1 MLSNGKKLFFNI
13 SFIRSK
19 LDRATPCRVAWP
31 SITADERNPSF
42 TVHFNFI
49 SRSIWSG
56 ALAVVIFS
64 ALNIAPLY
72 LFTRVIHNRKV
83 ASNRKHIHGCGH
95 CYSVSRQDAPRRLY
109 RPPITPLHT
118 LSCVLLIFRDNID
131 LKYHGYI
138 VFFFFFNVWKW

>member
-1 MLSNGKKLFFNI
+1 MRIIRIIKWKEIVLEY
-13 SFIRSK
+13 FIYRIQ
-19 LDRATPCRVAWP
+19 AWSCVE

-49 SRSIWSG
+49 SRWSA

-83 ASNRKHIHGCGH
+83 ATNRKHIHGCGH

-109 RPPITPLHT
+109 QPPITPLHT
-118 LSCVLLIFRDNID
+118 LSCVLLIFRDP
-131 LKYHGYI
+131 
-138 VFFFFFNVWKW
+138 WKISI